1 MTRDTAI
8 ALSCQVLLPQK
19 HLIEAGEPPCI
30 GFLEGHT
37 DLAVEEDHLDVE
49 GARLACPL
57 ARGS

>member
-1 MTRDTAI
+1 MNGVVVTDLAELRT
-8 ALSCQVLLPQK
+8 SKLLY
-19 HLIEAGEPPCI
+19 
-30 GFLEGHT
+30 T